1 MTSNPVT
8 DLARAAR
15 LASVSMQ
22 AVTNEQKNEAL
33 LRIKQ
38 VLAERKDEIATAN
51 EKDKQI
57 AEEQVK
63 AGKLSGSLF
72 KRLDLFKGDKFDTVL
87 SGVSDIA
94 TLPDPTKQVTRAV
107 KLDDGLDLYRITV
120 PVGVLLTIFEARPEV
135 VVNISCLAL
144 KSGNAVILK
153 GGKEATHTNAAL
165 AKVIQDALAS
175 LPESNGIPKEAVQIV
190 ETREDISALL
200 DLDRYVDL
208 VVPRGSNSLVR
219 YIQNNTR
226 IPVLGHADGIC
237 SVYLDKDLD
246 IEKACRIAVDSKT
259 DYPAAC
265 NSAEQLLV
273 HASLLQSDAF
283 AKVAQA
289 LLQANVTL
297 KCDPESLASLGS
309 SSLIPSELRDK
320 VVAAGPE
327 DYDTEFLDHIIAVK
341 VVSDVNA
348 AVEHINEHGSKH
360 TDAIVTENE
369 AAADYFTTRVDAA
382 GCYWNASTRFAD
394 GFRYGF
400 GAEVGVSTNKTH
412 ARGPVGLEGL
422 VIYKYTVRGNGHAAS
437 DFGSGKKQYM
447 HKAIAPEDYK
457 VYGIGSVY
465 PGSGLE
471 KQ

>member
-1 MTSNPVT
+1 MSSSGSVVE
-8 DLARAAR
+8 LARAAR
-15 LASVSMQ
+15 LASVSLQ
-22 AVTNEQKNEAL
+22 AVTDQQKNEAL

-38 VLAERKDEIATAN
+38 VLSERRDEIFKAN
-51 EKDKQI
+51 EEDKKI
-57 AEEQVK
+57 AEEQVN
-63 AGKLSGSLF
+63 AGKLSASLF
-72 KRLDLFKGDKFDTVL
+72 KRLDICKGDKFDTIL

-94 TLPDPTKQVTRAV
+94 KLPDPTKKVTLAT
-107 KLDDGLDLYRITV
+107 KLDNGLDLYRVTV

-153 GGKEATHTNAAL
+153 GGKEATRTNAAL

-175 LPESNGIPKEAVQIV
+175 LPETNGIPKEAVQIV

-237 SVYLDKDLD
+237 AVYIDEDAD
-246 IEKACRIAVDSKT
+246 VEKACRIVVDAKT

-265 NSAEQLLV
+265 NAAEQLLV
-273 HASLLQSDAF
+273 HTSLFKSDKF
-283 AKVAQA
+283 AKIALA
-289 LLQANVTL
+289 LLKANVTL
-297 KCDPESLASLGS
+297 KCAPEAREALLS
-309 SSLIPSELRDK
+309 SPLIPAELHNK
-320 VVAAGPE
+320 IESAGA
-327 DYDTEFLDHIIAVK
+327 DDFDTEFLDHIIAVK
-341 VVSDVNA
+341 GVSNVGE
-348 AVEHINEHGSKH
+348 AVEHVNEHGSKH

-369 AAADYFTTRVDAA
+369 ATADFFTTRVGSA

-422 VIYKYTVRGNGHAAS
+422 VIYKYKLRGNGHIAS
-437 DFGSGKKQYM
+437 EFGSGKKQYL
-447 HKAIAPEDYK
+447 HETIAPENYQ
-457 VYGIGSVY
+457 I
-465 PGSGLE
+465 
-471 KQ
+471 

>member
-1 MTSNPVT
+1 MTTNSIV
-8 DLARAAR
+8 DLARASR

-22 AVTNEQKNEAL
+22 SVTDAQKNEAL

-38 VLAERKDEIATAN
+38 VLGERKDEIFKAN
-51 EKDKQI
+51 EQDKLA

-63 AGKLSGSLF
+63 LGKLSGSLF
-72 KRLDLFKGDKFDTVL
+72 KRLDICNGDKFDTIL

-94 TLPDPTKQVTRAV
+94 TLPDPTKKVTLAT
-107 KLDDGLDLYRITV
+107 KLDEDLEMYRVTV

-153 GGKEATHTNAAL
+153 GGKEATQTNAVL
-165 AKVIQDALAS
+165 ASVIQDALAS
-175 LPESNGIPKEAVQIV
+175 LPDTNPIPKEAVQIV

-237 SVYLDKDLD
+237 SVYIDREAD
-246 IEKACRIAVDSKT
+246 ITKACRIAVDSKT
-259 DYPAAC
+259 NYPAAC
-265 NSAEQLLV
+265 NAAETLLV
-273 HASLLQSDAF
+273 HASLLEGDNKF
-283 AKVAQA
+283 KPVAEA
-289 LLQANVTL
+289 LLSANVTM
-297 KCDPESLASLGS
+297 KCTEDVRSVLLAAL
-309 SSLIPSELRDK
+309 PSEQHSK
-320 VVAAGPE
+320 IVAASPE
-327 DYDTEFLDHIIAVK
+327 DFDTEFLDHIIAVK
-341 VVSDVNA
+341 SVKDVNE

-360 TDAIVTENE
+360 TDCIVTENE
-369 AAADYFTTRVDAA
+369 ATSDFFTTRVDAA

-422 VIYKYTVRGNGHAAS
+422 VIYKYKIRGNGNIAGEY
-437 DFGSGKKQYM
+437 GSGKKQYL
-447 HKAIAPEDYK
+447 HEPIAPQNYK
-457 VYGIGSVY
+457 V
-465 PGSGLE
+465 
-471 KQ
+471 